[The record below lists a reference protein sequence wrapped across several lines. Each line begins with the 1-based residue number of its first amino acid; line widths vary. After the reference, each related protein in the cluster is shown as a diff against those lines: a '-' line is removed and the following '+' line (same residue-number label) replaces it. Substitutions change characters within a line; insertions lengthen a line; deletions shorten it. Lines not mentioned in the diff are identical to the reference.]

1 MGRAQRIKPAK
12 LGEKLLM
19 IRQRLEYNMPQMAEA
34 LSDDLI
40 TVHKQDIFRFEKGE
54 REPSLIISLKYSK
67 ISEVSIETLID
78 DEISLSGL
86 E

>member
-19 IRQRLEYNMPQMAEA
+19 IRQRLAYNMPQMAEA

-40 TVHKQDIFRFEKGE
+40 IVHKQDIFRFEKGE
-54 REPSLIISLKYSK
+54 REPSLIITLRYSK
-67 ISEVSIETLID
+67 IAEITLEALID
-78 DEISLSGL
+78 DKINLRK
-86 E
+86 